1 MGNKLIRGL
10 TVEIGGDTTK
20 LGAALK
26 NVESKSKGL
35 SGELAQVNRLLK
47 LDPTNTELLGQKQ
60 KVLAG
65 LIDAT
70 SEKLGKLRSAE
81 ATATKGAKNWDAYTK
96 AVAPIEAQIDKV
108 TESLRK
114 MKIQQEE
121 AQEDFGVD
129 SDQYMAASARVEE
142 VSKQLKAL
150 REQAR
155 SVREEFDN
163 PISPEA
169 HRALQREIAA
179 TENAL
184 KGYEDAAKD
193 TDDALKNLGK
203 GAKTA
208 EQRTQELAERSGVA
222 AKDLDNLKEK
232 ASDAA
237 SKGLKVVTAAAAAAV
252 AALTAAAEATRE
264 YRTNMAKLNVAFT
277 DNGHS
282 AQEAADAYHEL
293 VGVLGESDQSVEAA
307 NHLAKLTDNAKDLAT
322 WTGDILPGVFA
333 TFGDSLPI
341 EGLTEAANETAK
353 VAKITGPLAD
363 AINWAT
369 AESGAWSDALGGNSA
384 ALAAF
389 QAAAA
394 KGESAE
400 DAFNA
405 ALEVCSDEQERQA
418 LITRA
423 LSKLYGSAATQYKKT
438 NAEVIRANKANDAW
452 TASLAKTGKTMEPI
466 VTDVKELGV
475 ELLQSAEQPV
485 QRLTKYIRSTLLP
498 TLEKVS
504 KWALKNGPQLIGVA
518 TGLTT
523 AMAAYKTGALAAKV
537 VTSDLTKVVL
547 GAEKAQK
554 LLNLAQAATPWGL
567 AVAGAT
573 AVVAGLAVYSAAMRE
588 AKEPVDHL
596 TESERELVESSM
608 DAAKALQEQADTTKD
623 CLDGISSQFDNVA
636 GLADK
641 LFELADASGHVQEA
655 DRSHAEVLLNLL
667 NDALGTEYTMV
678 NGQIQA
684 YAELQKGIDDTIS
697 AKRAEAMLSAYKSDY
712 EESLKAQAEA
722 CRAASA
728 AYKDYQAQLQEVTGL
743 EDDLAK
749 ARKAYVDSNYMMSDL
764 ELIRI
769 QTELDVARKALNEK
783 TDAWKQ
789 LSSAALTHSSNI
801 RKYQDALT
809 AAQERNSDK
818 VCSILQDEVG
828 EYSKWSSAVNSS
840 TSEALDALGQASMEA
855 ASRAQTFRSNFES
868 GVDGYTSSMVSE
880 AEKANTKLWAAF
892 AETPS
897 KALKF
902 GQDVGDG
909 MVKGMESKRKSVY
922 DTAESIANGMFRRL
936 RAVTQTHSPSRKMEG
951 VFRDIWAGAEVG
963 TEKAEKPIL
972 SQTEDLARK
981 LLDIDAA
988 AKMPAL
994 ALQRITQQ
1002 DQAAR
1007 VAAYQAATTAPG
1019 TPLGDLSAKLD
1030 LILAAIDR
1038 GQIIA
1043 LDGDQIV
1050 GGTVDRVNARLGLIS
1065 TANSRNVR

>member
-1 MGNKLIRGL
+1 MANKLIRGL

-20 LGAALK
+20 LGEALK

-35 SGELAQVNRLLK
+35 SGELAQVNKLLK

-65 LIDAT
+65 LIEAT

-81 ATATKGAKNWDAYTK
+81 AAAFKGVKNWDAYTK

-184 KGYEDAAKD
+184 KDYEDAAKD

-208 EQRTQELAERSGVA
+208 EQRTKELAERSGLA
-222 AKDLDNLKEK
+222 AKDLDKLKEK
-232 ASDAA
+232 ADDVAD
-237 SKGLKVVTAAAAAAV
+237 KGLKVVTAAAAAAV

-293 VGVLGESDQSVEAA
+293 VGVLGESDQAVEAA
-307 NHLAKLTDNAKDLAT
+307 NHLAKLTDNARDLAA

-353 VAKITGPLAD
+353 VGQVTGPLAD
-363 AINWAT
+363 ALNWAGVS
-369 AESGAWSDALGGNSA
+369 EDKFNE
-384 ALAAF
+384 ALAA
-389 QAAAA
+389 
-394 KGESAE
+394 
-400 DAFNA
+400 
-405 ALEVCSDEQERQA
+405 CSDEQERQA
-418 LITRA
+418 LITGT
-423 LSKLYGSAATQYKKT
+423 LSGLYKSAAAQYKRT

-452 TASLAKTGKTMEPI
+452 TASLAKTGRTMEPI

-504 KWALKNGPQLIGVA
+504 KWALRNGPQLIGVA

-554 LLNLAQAATPWGL
+554 LLNLTQAATPWGL
-567 AVAGAT
+567 AVAGAA
-573 AVVAGLAVYSAAMRE
+573 AVVAGLAALSDAQARAAESVSALSAEEQSLCDSAR
-588 AKEPVDHL
+588 
-596 TESERELVESSM
+596 
-608 DAAKALQEQADTTKD
+608 DAAAAFAQQQAAVQESMN
-623 CLDGISSQFDNVA
+623 GITSQFEHTEALANELLRLA
-636 GLADK
+636 G
-641 LFELADASGHVQEA
+641 ASGEVREA
-655 DRSHAEVLLNLL
+655 DRDRAAFILGEL
-667 NDALGTEYTMV
+667 NDALGTEYRMV
-678 NGQIQA
+678 GGQIQA
-684 YAELQKGIDDTIS
+684 YSDLKASVQELIAT
-697 AKRAEAMLSAYKSDY
+697 KRAEALLSVNEDAYKNALANHQAYYNALTLAEKDY
-712 EESLKAQAEA
+712 RAQMELTAEAVERNLKARESGSRQDQINAENALREAQRIEELRRQAWLQSAADFGACKAEEQKYEAAAMAAMSGNYERVEQILADTSYAYDAMADAVGESL
-722 CRAASA
+722 
-728 AYKDYQAQLQEVTGL
+728 
-743 EDDLAK
+743 
-749 ARKAYVDSNYMMSDL
+749 
-764 ELIRI
+764 
-769 QTELDVARKALNEK
+769 
-783 TDAWKQ
+783 
-789 LSSAALTHSSNI
+789 
-801 RKYQDALT
+801 
-809 AAQERNSDK
+809 
-818 VCSILQDEVG
+818 
-828 EYSKWSSAVNSS
+828 SKS
-840 TSEALDALGQASMEA
+840 TSAMARSATEADVYARYL
-855 ASRAQTFRSNFES
+855 RTNFEN
-868 GVDGYTSSMVSE
+868 GVAGFTESMVLE
-880 AEKANTKLWAAF
+880 AEQAADEMWKKLGTAPDKAVQ
-892 AETPS
+892 
-897 KALKF
+897 F
-902 GQDVGDG
+902 GKDVGDG
-909 MVKGMESKRKSVY
+909 MVKGLEAKRQALY
-922 DTAESIANGMFRRL
+922 DSAEGIANGMFRRL

-972 SQTEDLARK
+972 AQTEALAEK
-981 LLDIDAA
+981 LLNIDAA
-988 AKMPAL
+988 ARMPAL

-1007 VAAYQAATTAPG
+1007 AAAYQAAFAVPG

-1030 LILAAIDR
+1030 LILAAIER

-1065 TANSRNVR
+1065 TENSRNVR

>member
-1 MGNKLIRGL
+1 MANKLIRGL

-20 LGAALK
+20 LGEALK

-65 LIDAT
+65 LIEST
-70 SEKLGKLRSAE
+70 SEKLEKLRSAE

-96 AVAPIEAQIDKV
+96 AIAPIEDQIDKV
-108 TESLRK
+108 TESLRR
-114 MKIQQEE
+114 MKAQQEE

-142 VSKQLKAL
+142 VSRQLKAL

-155 SVREEFDN
+155 NVREEFDN

-184 KGYEDAAKD
+184 KNYEDAAKD
-193 TDDALKNLGK
+193 TDEALENLGK

-208 EQRTQELAERSGVA
+208 EQRTKELAERSGLA
-222 AKDLDNLKEK
+222 EKDLDALKDK
-232 ASDAA
+232 ANDVAD
-237 SKGLKVVTAAAAAAV
+237 KGLKVLAATSAAAV

-264 YRTNMAKLNVAFT
+264 YRTNMAKLDVAFT

-282 AQEAADAYHEL
+282 AAEAQEAYQEL
-293 VGVLGESDQSVEAA
+293 VGVLGESDQAVEAA
-307 NHLAKLTDNAKDLAT
+307 NHLAKLTDNARDLAT

-353 VAKITGPLAD
+353 VGQVTGPLAD
-363 AINWAT
+363 ALNWAGVSEDKFN
-369 AESGAWSDALGGNSA
+369 ES
-384 ALAAF
+384 LAA
-389 QAAAA
+389 
-394 KGESAE
+394 
-400 DAFNA
+400 
-405 ALEVCSDEQERQA
+405 CSDEQSRQA
-418 LITRA
+418 LITGT
-423 LSKLYGSAATQYKKT
+423 LSRLYKGATDQYKRT

-452 TASLAKTGKTMEPI
+452 TASLAKTGRTMEPI

-504 KWALKNGPQLIGVA
+504 KWALRNGPQLIGVA

-554 LLNLAQAATPWGL
+554 LLNLTQAATPWGL
-567 AVAGAT
+567 AVAGAA
-573 AVVAGLAVYSAAMRE
+573 AVVAGLAALSDAQARAAESVSALSAEEQSLCDSAR
-588 AKEPVDHL
+588 
-596 TESERELVESSM
+596 
-608 DAAKALQEQADTTKD
+608 DAAAAFAQQQAAVQESMN
-623 CLDGISSQFDNVA
+623 GITSQFEHTEALANELLRLA
-636 GLADK
+636 G
-641 LFELADASGHVQEA
+641 ASGEVREA
-655 DRSHAEVLLNLL
+655 DRDRAAFILGEL
-667 NDALGTEYTMV
+667 NDALGTEYRMV
-678 NGQIQA
+678 GGQIQA
-684 YAELQKGIDDTIS
+684 YSDLKASVQELIAT
-697 AKRAEAMLSAYKSDY
+697 KRAEALLSVNEDAYKNALANHQAYYNALTLAEKDY
-712 EESLKAQAEA
+712 RAQMELTAEAVERNLKARESGSRQDQINAENALREAQRIEELKRQAWLQSAADFGACKAEEQKYEAAAMAAMSGNYERVEQILADTSYAYDAMADAVGESL
-722 CRAASA
+722 
-728 AYKDYQAQLQEVTGL
+728 
-743 EDDLAK
+743 
-749 ARKAYVDSNYMMSDL
+749 
-764 ELIRI
+764 
-769 QTELDVARKALNEK
+769 
-783 TDAWKQ
+783 
-789 LSSAALTHSSNI
+789 
-801 RKYQDALT
+801 
-809 AAQERNSDK
+809 
-818 VCSILQDEVG
+818 
-828 EYSKWSSAVNSS
+828 SKS
-840 TSEALDALGQASMEA
+840 TSAMARSATEADVYARYL
-855 ASRAQTFRSNFES
+855 RTNFEN
-868 GVDGYTSSMVSE
+868 GVAGFTESMVLE
-880 AEKANTKLWAAF
+880 AEQAADEMWKKLGTAPDKAVQ
-892 AETPS
+892 
-897 KALKF
+897 F
-902 GQDVGDG
+902 GKDVGDG
-909 MVKGMESKRKSVY
+909 MVKGLEAKRQALY
-922 DTAESIANGMFRRL
+922 DSAEGIANGMFRRL

-972 SQTEDLARK
+972 AQTEALAEK
-981 LLDIDAA
+981 LLNIDAA
-988 AKMPAL
+988 ARMPAL

-1007 VAAYQAATTAPG
+1007 AAAYQAAFAVPG

-1065 TANSRNVR
+1065 TENSRNVR

>member
-1 MGNKLIRGL
+1 MANKLIRGL

-20 LGAALK
+20 LGEALK

-35 SGELAQVNRLLK
+35 SGELAQVKKLLK

-65 LIDAT
+65 LIEAT

-81 ATATKGAKNWDAYTK
+81 AAAFKGAKNWDAYTK

-179 TENAL
+179 TEAKLKEYEDSAKETDEAL
-184 KGYEDAAKD
+184 KTLAKG
-193 TDDALKNLGK
+193 T
-203 GAKTA
+203 KTA
-208 EQRTQELAERSGVA
+208 EQRTRELSKRSGVA

-264 YRTNMAKLNVAFT
+264 YRTNMAKLNVAFS

-353 VAKITGPLAD
+353 VGKVTGPLAD
-363 AINWAT
+363 ALNWA
-369 AESGAWSDALGGNSA
+369 AVS
-384 ALAAF
+384 
-389 QAAAA
+389 
-394 KGESAE
+394 E
-400 DAFNA
+400 DDFNK
-405 ALEVCSDEQERQA
+405 ALEACSDEQSRQA
-418 LITRA
+418 LITGT
-423 LSKLYGSAATQYKKT
+423 LSRLYKGAADQYKKT

-485 QRLTKYIRSTLLP
+485 QRLTKYIRSILLP
-498 TLEKVS
+498 TLEKAS

-567 AVAGAT
+567 AVAGAA
-573 AVVAGLAVYSAAMRE
+573 AVVAGLAALSAAQMRANESTSALTAEEQSLCDSARE
-588 AKEPVDHL
+588 AASAFEAQRAAVQ
-596 TESERELVESSM
+596 ESMS
-608 DAAKALQEQADTTKD
+608 
-623 CLDGISSQFDNVA
+623 GIESQFDHTEALVSELLRLA
-636 GLADK
+636 G
-641 LFELADASGHVQEA
+641 ASGQV
-655 DRSHAEVLLNLL
+655 AESDQARAAVILGEL
-667 NDALGTEYTMV
+667 NDALGTEYKMI

-684 YAELQKGIDDTIS
+684 YSDLRDSVEDLIA
-697 AKRAEAMLSAYKSDY
+697 AKRAEAMLSVNEDAYKTALANHKALY
-712 EESLKAQAEA
+712 EVMTLAE
-722 CRAASA
+722 
-728 AYKDYQAQLQEVTGL
+728 KDYQAQMQETEAARERNLDAMANGDRQQQINAAATLREMQRIEEQKRQAWLQSVADFGACKAEESKYQAASAAAYRRDYERVEQIL
-743 EDDLAK
+743 DDAGYAHEELADIIK
-749 ARKAYVDSNYMMSDL
+749 DSLDKSSSKLANSAVEAAVYAKYLRTNFENGVAGFTEPMVQEAEEAAA
-764 ELIRI
+764 EL
-769 QTELDVARKALNEK
+769 
-783 TDAWKQ
+783 WKQ
-789 LSSAALTHSSNI
+789 LS
-801 RKYQDALT
+801 K
-809 AAQERNSDK
+809 
-818 VCSILQDEVG
+818 
-828 EYSKWSSAVNSS
+828 
-840 TSEALDALGQASMEA
+840 
-855 ASRAQTFRSNFES
+855 
-868 GVDGYTSSMVSE
+868 
-880 AEKANTKLWAAF
+880 
-892 AETPS
+892 TPD

-936 RAVTQTHSPSRKMEG
+936 RAVTQTHSPSRRMEG

-963 TEKAEKPIL
+963 TEKSEKPIL
-972 SQTEDLARK
+972 AHTQDLAEK
-981 LLDIDAA
+981 LLNIDAA
-988 AKMPAL
+988 ARMPAL

-1007 VAAYQAATTAPG
+1007 AAAYQAAFAVPG

-1043 LDGDQIV
+1043 LDGDKIV
-1050 GGTVDRVNARLGLIS
+1050 GGTAERMNAELGLIS
-1065 TANSRNVR
+1065 AGNTRNVR

>member
-1 MGNKLIRGL
+1 MANKLIRGL

-26 NVESKSKGL
+26 NVESKSKSL
-35 SGELAQVNRLLK
+35 SGELNAINRLLK
-47 LDPTNTELLGQKQ
+47 LDPTNTELLAQKQ
-60 KVLAG
+60 QVLSEA
-65 LIDAT
+65 ISAT
-70 SEKLGKLRSAE
+70 REKLAALKEAE
-81 ATATKGAKNWDAYTK
+81 KQ
-96 AVAPIEAQIDKV
+96 V
-108 TESLRK
+108 
-114 MKIQQEE
+114 QEQFARGE
-121 AQEDFGVD
+121 ISG
-129 SDQYMAASARVEE
+129 DQYR
-142 VSKQLKAL
+142 K
-150 REQAR
+150 
-155 SVREEFDN
+155 F
-163 PISPEA
+163 
-169 HRALQREIAA
+169 QREIAA
-179 TENAL
+179 TEAKL
-184 KGYEDAAKD
+184 KEYEDSAKE
-193 TDDALKNLGK
+193 TDEALKNLAK
-203 GAKTA
+203 GTKTA
-208 EQRTQELAERSGVA
+208 EQRTRELSERSGVA

-353 VAKITGPLAD
+353 VGKVTGPLAD
-363 AINWAT
+363 ALNWA
-369 AESGAWSDALGGNSA
+369 AVS
-384 ALAAF
+384 
-389 QAAAA
+389 
-394 KGESAE
+394 E
-400 DAFNA
+400 DDFNK
-405 ALEVCSDEQERQA
+405 ALEACSDEQSRQA
-418 LITRA
+418 LITGT
-423 LSKLYGSAATQYKKT
+423 LSRLYKGAADQYKKT

-475 ELLQSAEQPV
+475 ELLQSAEQPIRRV
-485 QRLTKYIRSTLLP
+485 SKYIRSTLLP

-504 KWALKNGPQLIGVA
+504 KWALKNGPQIIGVA
-518 TGLTT
+518 TGLAT
-523 AMAAYKTGALAAKV
+523 AMGTYKVGAAAAKIA
-537 VTSDLTKVVL
+537 TSDLTKVIL

-554 LLNLAQAATPWGL
+554 LLNLTTAATPWAL
-567 AVAGAT
+567 AIAGAA
-573 AVVAGLAVYSAAMRE
+573 AVVAGLAALSDAQARAAESVSALSAEEQSLCDSAR
-588 AKEPVDHL
+588 
-596 TESERELVESSM
+596 
-608 DAAKALQEQADTTKD
+608 DAADAFAEQQAAVKESMN
-623 CLDGISSQFDNVA
+623 GITSQFDHTEALASELMRLA
-636 GLADK
+636 G
-641 LFELADASGHVQEA
+641 ASGEVREA
-655 DRSHAEVLLNLL
+655 DRARAAFILGELN
-667 NDALGTEYTMV
+667 NALGTEYKMV
-678 NGQIQA
+678 GGQIQA
-684 YAELQKGIDDTIS
+684 YSDLKASVQELIAT
-697 AKRAEAMLSAYKSDY
+697 KRAEALLSVNED
-712 EESLKAQAEA
+712 
-722 CRAASA
+722 
-728 AYKDYQAQLQEVTGL
+728 AYKDALANHQAYYNALTLAEKDYRAQMELTAEAVERNLKARESGSLQEQINAENAL
-743 EDDLAK
+743 REAQ
-749 ARKAYVDSNYMMSDL
+749 RIE
-764 ELIRI
+764 ELKR
-769 QTELDVARKALNEK
+769 Q
-783 TDAWKQ
+783 AWLQ
-789 LSSAALTHSSNI
+789 SAADFGACKAEEQ
-801 RKYQDALT
+801 KYEAAAVAAMSGNYERVEQILADTSYAYDAMADAVGTSLDKSTSALARSAT
-809 AAQERNSDK
+809 AADVYARY
-818 VCSILQDEVG
+818 LR
-828 EYSKWSSAVNSS
+828 
-840 TSEALDALGQASMEA
+840 T
-855 ASRAQTFRSNFES
+855 NFEN
-868 GVDGYTSSMVSE
+868 GVAGFTEPMVLE
-880 AEKANTKLWAAF
+880 AEQAADELWKKLGTA
-892 AETPS
+892 PS

-988 AKMPAL
+988 ANMPAL

-1065 TANSRNVR
+1065 AENSRNVR

>member
-1 MGNKLIRGL
+1 MANKLIRGL

-20 LGAALK
+20 LGEALK

-35 SGELAQVNRLLK
+35 SGELAQVNKLLK

-81 ATATKGAKNWDAYTK
+81 AAAFKGVKNWDAYTK

-184 KGYEDAAKD
+184 KDYEDAAKD

-222 AKDLDNLKEK
+222 AKDLDKLKEK
-232 ASDAA
+232 ADDVAD
-237 SKGLKVVTAAAAAAV
+237 KGLKVLAAAATAAV
-252 AALTAAAEATRE
+252 AALTAASEATRE

-282 AQEAADAYHEL
+282 AAEAQEAYQEL
-293 VGVLGESDQSVEAA
+293 VGVLGESDQAVEAA
-307 NHLAKLTDNAKDLAT
+307 NHLAKLTDNARDLAT

-353 VAKITGPLAD
+353 VGQVLGPLAD
-363 AINWAT
+363 ALNWAGVSEDKFN
-369 AESGAWSDALGGNSA
+369 ES
-384 ALAAF
+384 LAA
-389 QAAAA
+389 
-394 KGESAE
+394 
-400 DAFNA
+400 
-405 ALEVCSDEQERQA
+405 CSDEQARQA
-418 LITRA
+418 LITGT
-423 LSKLYGSAATQYKKT
+423 LSGLYKSAAAQYKRT

-452 TASLAKTGKTMEPI
+452 TASLAKTGRTMEPI

-504 KWALKNGPQLIGVA
+504 KWALRNGPQLIGVA

-567 AVAGAT
+567 AVAGAA
-573 AVVAGLAVYSAAMRE
+573 AVVAGLAALSAAQMRANESTSALTAEEQSLCDSARE
-588 AKEPVDHL
+588 AASAFETQRAAVQ
-596 TESERELVESSM
+596 ESMS
-608 DAAKALQEQADTTKD
+608 
-623 CLDGISSQFDNVA
+623 GIESQFDRTE
-636 GLADK
+636 
-641 LFELADASGHVQEA
+641 ELASELLRLAGASGQV
-655 DRSHAEVLLNLL
+655 AESDQARAAVILGEL
-667 NDALGTEYTMV
+667 NDALGTEYKMI

-684 YAELQKGIDDTIS
+684 YSDLRDSVEDLIA
-697 AKRAEAMLSAYKSDY
+697 AKRAEAMLSVNEDAYKTALANHKALY
-712 EESLKAQAEA
+712 EAMTLAE
-722 CRAASA
+722 
-728 AYKDYQAQLQEVTGL
+728 KDYQAQMQETEAARERNLDAMANGDLQQQINAAATLREMQRIEEQKRQAWLQSVADFGACKAEESKYQAASAAAYRRDYERVEQIL
-743 EDDLAK
+743 DDAGYAHEELADIIK
-749 ARKAYVDSNYMMSDL
+749 DSLDKSSSKLANSAVEAAVYAKYLRTNFENGVAGFTEPMVQEAEETAA
-764 ELIRI
+764 EL
-769 QTELDVARKALNEK
+769 
-783 TDAWKQ
+783 WKQ
-789 LSSAALTHSSNI
+789 LS
-801 RKYQDALT
+801 
-809 AAQERNSDK
+809 
-818 VCSILQDEVG
+818 
-828 EYSKWSSAVNSS
+828 
-840 TSEALDALGQASMEA
+840 
-855 ASRAQTFRSNFES
+855 
-868 GVDGYTSSMVSE
+868 
-880 AEKANTKLWAAF
+880 NT
-892 AETPS
+892 PD

-936 RAVTQTHSPSRKMEG
+936 RAVTQTHSPSRRMES

-963 TEKAEKPIL
+963 TEKSEKPIL
-972 SQTEDLARK
+972 AHTQDLAEK
-981 LLDIDAA
+981 LLNIDAA
-988 AKMPAL
+988 ARMPAL

-1007 VAAYQAATTAPG
+1007 AAAYQAAFAVPG

-1065 TANSRNVR
+1065 TENSRNVR

>member
-1 MGNKLIRGL
+1 MANKLIRGL

-20 LGAALK
+20 LGEDLK

-35 SGELAQVNRLLK
+35 SGELAQVNKLLK

-65 LIDAT
+65 LIEAT

-81 ATATKGAKNWDAYTK
+81 AATFKGVKNWDAYTK

-184 KGYEDAAKD
+184 KDYEDAAKD

-208 EQRTQELAERSGVA
+208 EQRTKELAERSGLA
-222 AKDLDNLKEK
+222 EKDLDALKDK
-232 ASDAA
+232 ANDVAD
-237 SKGLKVVTAAAAAAV
+237 KGLKVLAAAATATV
-252 AALTAAAEATRE
+252 AALTAASEATRE
-264 YRTNMAKLNVAFT
+264 YRTNMAKLDVAFT

-293 VGVLGESDQSVEAA
+293 VGVLGESDQAVEAA
-307 NHLAKLTDNAKDLAT
+307 NHLAKLTDNARDLAT

-353 VAKITGPLAD
+353 VGQVTGPLAD
-363 AINWAT
+363 ALNWAGVSEDKFN
-369 AESGAWSDALGGNSA
+369 ES
-384 ALAAF
+384 LAA
-389 QAAAA
+389 
-394 KGESAE
+394 
-400 DAFNA
+400 
-405 ALEVCSDEQERQA
+405 CSDEQERQA
-418 LITRA
+418 LITGT
-423 LSKLYGSAATQYKKT
+423 LSGLYKSAAAQYKRT

-452 TASLAKTGKTMEPI
+452 TASLAKTGRTMEPI

-504 KWALKNGPQLIGVA
+504 KWALKNGPQLIGVV

-554 LLNLAQAATPWGL
+554 LLNLTQAATPWGL
-567 AVAGAT
+567 AVAGAA

-623 CLDGISSQFDNVA
+623 RLDGISSQFDKVA

-684 YAELQKGIDDTIS
+684 YAELRKGIDDTIS

-743 EDDLAK
+743 ENDLAK

-769 QTELDVARKALNEK
+769 QTELDAARKALNEK

-818 VCSILQDEVG
+818 VCSILQDEAG

-892 AETPS
+892 AETPD

-936 RAVTQTHSPSRKMEG
+936 RAVTQTHSPSRRMEG

-963 TEKAEKPIL
+963 TEKSEKPIL
-972 SQTEDLARK
+972 AHTQDLAEK
-981 LLDIDAA
+981 LLNIDAA
-988 AKMPAL
+988 ARMPAL

-1007 VAAYQAATTAPG
+1007 AAAYQAAFAVPG

-1043 LDGDQIV
+1043 LDGDKIV
-1050 GGTVDRVNARLGLIS
+1050 GGTAERMNAELGLIS
-1065 TANSRNVR
+1065 AGNTRNVR

>member
-1 MGNKLIRGL
+1 MANKLIRGL

-20 LGAALK
+20 LGEALK

-35 SGELAQVNRLLK
+35 SGELAQVNKLLK

-65 LIDAT
+65 LIEAT

-81 ATATKGAKNWDAYTK
+81 AAAFKGVKNWDAYTK

-184 KGYEDAAKD
+184 KDYEDAAKD

-222 AKDLDNLKEK
+222 AKDLDKLKEK
-232 ASDAA
+232 ADDVAD
-237 SKGLKVVTAAAAAAV
+237 KGLKVLAAAATATV
-252 AALTAAAEATRE
+252 AALTAASEATRE
-264 YRTNMAKLNVAFT
+264 YRTNMAKLDVAFT

-282 AQEAADAYHEL
+282 AAEAQEAYQEL
-293 VGVLGESDQSVEAA
+293 VGVLGESDQAVETA
-307 NHLAKLTDNAKDLAT
+307 NHLAKLTDNARDLAT

-353 VAKITGPLAD
+353 VGQVTGPLAD
-363 AINWAT
+363 ALNWAGVSEDKFN
-369 AESGAWSDALGGNSA
+369 ES
-384 ALAAF
+384 LAA
-389 QAAAA
+389 
-394 KGESAE
+394 
-400 DAFNA
+400 
-405 ALEVCSDEQERQA
+405 CSDEQARQA
-418 LITRA
+418 LITGT
-423 LSKLYGSAATQYKKT
+423 LSGLYKSAAAQYKRT

-452 TASLAKTGKTMEPI
+452 TASLAKSGKVMEPI

-504 KWALKNGPQLIGVA
+504 KWALRNGPQIIGVT
-518 TGLTT
+518 TGLAT
-523 AMAAYKTGALAAKV
+523 AMGSYKVGAAAAKIA
-537 VTSDLTKVVL
+537 TSDLTKVIL

-554 LLNLAQAATPWGL
+554 LLNLTTAATPWGL
-567 AVAGAT
+567 AIAGAA
-573 AVVAGLAVYSAAMRE
+573 AVVAGLAALSDAQARAAESVSALSAEEQSLCDSAR
-588 AKEPVDHL
+588 
-596 TESERELVESSM
+596 
-608 DAAKALQEQADTTKD
+608 DAAAAFAEQQAAVQESMN
-623 CLDGISSQFDNVA
+623 GITSQFDHTEALASELMRLA
-636 GLADK
+636 G
-641 LFELADASGHVQEA
+641 ASGEVREA
-655 DRSHAEVLLNLL
+655 DRARAAFILGEL
-667 NDALGTEYTMV
+667 NDALGTEYRMV
-678 NGQIQA
+678 GGQIQA
-684 YAELQKGIDDTIS
+684 YSDLKASVQELIAT
-697 AKRAEAMLSAYKSDY
+697 KRAEALLSVNEDAYKNALANHQAYYNALTLAEKDY
-712 EESLKAQAEA
+712 RAQMELTVEAVERNLNARESGSRQDQINAENALREAQRIEELRRQAWLQSAADFGACKAEEQKYEAAAMAAMSGNYERVEQILADTSYAYDAMADAVGESL
-722 CRAASA
+722 
-728 AYKDYQAQLQEVTGL
+728 
-743 EDDLAK
+743 
-749 ARKAYVDSNYMMSDL
+749 
-764 ELIRI
+764 
-769 QTELDVARKALNEK
+769 
-783 TDAWKQ
+783 
-789 LSSAALTHSSNI
+789 
-801 RKYQDALT
+801 
-809 AAQERNSDK
+809 
-818 VCSILQDEVG
+818 
-828 EYSKWSSAVNSS
+828 SKS
-840 TSEALDALGQASMEA
+840 TSAMARSATEADVYARYL
-855 ASRAQTFRSNFES
+855 RTNFEN
-868 GVDGYTSSMVSE
+868 GVAGFTESMVLE
-880 AEKANTKLWAAF
+880 AEQAADELWKKLGTAPDKAVQ
-892 AETPS
+892 
-897 KALKF
+897 F
-902 GQDVGDG
+902 GKDVGDG
-909 MVKGMESKRKSVY
+909 MVKGLEAKRQALY
-922 DTAESIANGMFRRL
+922 DSAEGIANGMFRRL
-936 RAVTQTHSPSRKMEG
+936 RAVTQTHSPSRRMEG

-963 TEKAEKPIL
+963 TEKSEKPIL
-972 SQTEDLARK
+972 AHTQDLAEK
-981 LLDIDAA
+981 LLNIDAA
-988 AKMPAL
+988 ARMPAL

-1007 VAAYQAATTAPG
+1007 AAAYQAAFAVPG

-1030 LILAAIDR
+1030 LILAAIER
-1038 GQIIA
+1038 GQIIT

-1065 TANSRNVR
+1065 TENSRNVR

>member
-1 MGNKLIRGL
+1 MANKLIRGL

-20 LGAALK
+20 LGEALK

-35 SGELAQVNRLLK
+35 SGELAQVNKLLK

-65 LIDAT
+65 LIEAT

-81 ATATKGAKNWDAYTK
+81 AAAFKGVKNWDAYTK

-184 KGYEDAAKD
+184 KDYEDAAKD

-222 AKDLDNLKEK
+222 AKDLDKLKEK
-232 ASDAA
+232 ADDVAD
-237 SKGLKVVTAAAAAAV
+237 KGLKVLAAAATATV
-252 AALTAAAEATRE
+252 AALTAASEATRE

-282 AQEAADAYHEL
+282 AAEAQEAYQEL
-293 VGVLGESDQSVEAA
+293 VGVLGESDQAVEAA
-307 NHLAKLTDNAKDLAT
+307 NHLAKLTDNARDLAT

-353 VAKITGPLAD
+353 VGQVTGPLAD
-363 AINWAT
+363 ALNWAGVSEDKFN
-369 AESGAWSDALGGNSA
+369 ES
-384 ALAAF
+384 LAA
-389 QAAAA
+389 
-394 KGESAE
+394 
-400 DAFNA
+400 
-405 ALEVCSDEQERQA
+405 CSDEQSRQA
-418 LITRA
+418 LITGT
-423 LSKLYGSAATQYKKT
+423 LSRLYKGATDQYKRT

-452 TASLAKTGKTMEPI
+452 TASLAKTGRTMEPI

-504 KWALKNGPQLIGVA
+504 KWALRNGPQLIGVA

-554 LLNLAQAATPWGL
+554 LLNLTQAATPWGL
-567 AVAGAT
+567 AVAGAA
-573 AVVAGLAVYSAAMRE
+573 AVVAGLAALSDAQARAAESVSALSAEEQSLCDSAR
-588 AKEPVDHL
+588 
-596 TESERELVESSM
+596 
-608 DAAKALQEQADTTKD
+608 DAAAAFAQQQAAVQESMN
-623 CLDGISSQFDNVA
+623 GITSQFEHTEALANELLRLA
-636 GLADK
+636 G
-641 LFELADASGHVQEA
+641 ASGEVREA
-655 DRSHAEVLLNLL
+655 DRDRAAFILGEL
-667 NDALGTEYTMV
+667 NDALGTEYRMV
-678 NGQIQA
+678 GGQIQA
-684 YAELQKGIDDTIS
+684 YSDLKASVQELIAT
-697 AKRAEAMLSAYKSDY
+697 KRAEALLSVNEDAYKNALANHQAYYNALTLAEKDY
-712 EESLKAQAEA
+712 RAQMELTAEAVERNLKARESGSRQDQINAENALREAQRIEELRRQAWLQSAADFGACKAEEQKYEAAAMAAMSGNYERVEQILADTSYAYDAMADAVGESL
-722 CRAASA
+722 
-728 AYKDYQAQLQEVTGL
+728 
-743 EDDLAK
+743 
-749 ARKAYVDSNYMMSDL
+749 
-764 ELIRI
+764 
-769 QTELDVARKALNEK
+769 
-783 TDAWKQ
+783 
-789 LSSAALTHSSNI
+789 
-801 RKYQDALT
+801 
-809 AAQERNSDK
+809 
-818 VCSILQDEVG
+818 
-828 EYSKWSSAVNSS
+828 SKS
-840 TSEALDALGQASMEA
+840 TSAMARSATEADVYARYL
-855 ASRAQTFRSNFES
+855 RTNFEN
-868 GVDGYTSSMVSE
+868 GVAGFTESMVLE
-880 AEKANTKLWAAF
+880 AEQAADEMWKKLGTAPDKAVQ
-892 AETPS
+892 
-897 KALKF
+897 F
-902 GQDVGDG
+902 GKDVGDG
-909 MVKGMESKRKSVY
+909 MVKGLEAKRQALY
-922 DTAESIANGMFRRL
+922 DSAEGIANGMFRRL

-972 SQTEDLARK
+972 AQTEALAEK
-981 LLDIDAA
+981 LLNIDAA
-988 AKMPAL
+988 ARMPAL

-1007 VAAYQAATTAPG
+1007 AAAYQAAFAVPG
-1019 TPLGDLSAKLD
+1019 TPLGDLSPKLD

-1065 TANSRNVR
+1065 TENSRNVR

>member
-1 MGNKLIRGL
+1 MANKLIRGL
-10 TVEIGGDTTK
+10 TVEIGGDTTN
-20 LGAALK
+20 LGEALK
-26 NVESKSKGL
+26 NVESKSKRL
-35 SGELAQVNRLLK
+35 SGELNAINRLLK
-47 LDPTNTELLGQKQ
+47 LDPTNTELLAQKQ
-60 KVLAG
+60 QVLSEA
-65 LIDAT
+65 ISAT
-70 SEKLGKLRSAE
+70 REKLTALKEAE
-81 ATATKGAKNWDAYTK
+81 KQ
-96 AVAPIEAQIDKV
+96 V
-108 TESLRK
+108 
-114 MKIQQEE
+114 QEQFARGE
-121 AQEDFGVD
+121 ISG
-129 SDQYMAASARVEE
+129 DQYR
-142 VSKQLKAL
+142 K
-150 REQAR
+150 
-155 SVREEFDN
+155 F
-163 PISPEA
+163 
-169 HRALQREIAA
+169 QREIAA
-179 TENAL
+179 TEAKLKEYEDSAKETDEAL
-184 KGYEDAAKD
+184 KTLAKG
-193 TDDALKNLGK
+193 T
-203 GAKTA
+203 KTA
-208 EQRTQELAERSGVA
+208 EQRTRELSKRSGVA

-264 YRTNMAKLNVAFT
+264 YRTNMAKLNVAFSE
-277 DNGHS
+277 NGHS

-353 VAKITGPLAD
+353 VGKVTGPLAD
-363 AINWAT
+363 ALNWA
-369 AESGAWSDALGGNSA
+369 AVS
-384 ALAAF
+384 
-389 QAAAA
+389 
-394 KGESAE
+394 E
-400 DAFNA
+400 DDFNK
-405 ALEVCSDEQERQA
+405 ALEACSDEQSRQA
-418 LITRA
+418 LITGT
-423 LSKLYGSAATQYKKT
+423 LSRLYKGAADQYKKT

-498 TLEKVS
+498 TLEKAS

-567 AVAGAT
+567 AVAGAA
-573 AVVAGLAVYSAAMRE
+573 AVVAGLAALSAAQMRANESTSALTAEEQSLCDSARE
-588 AKEPVDHL
+588 AASAFEAQRAAVQ
-596 TESERELVESSM
+596 ESMS
-608 DAAKALQEQADTTKD
+608 
-623 CLDGISSQFDNVA
+623 GIESQFDHTEALVSELLRLA
-636 GLADK
+636 G
-641 LFELADASGHVQEA
+641 ASGQV
-655 DRSHAEVLLNLL
+655 AESDQARAAVILGEL
-667 NDALGTEYTMV
+667 NDALGTEYKMI

-684 YAELQKGIDDTIS
+684 YSDLRDSVEDLIA
-697 AKRAEAMLSAYKSDY
+697 AKRAEAMLSVNEDAYKTALANHKALY
-712 EESLKAQAEA
+712 EAMTLAE
-722 CRAASA
+722 
-728 AYKDYQAQLQEVTGL
+728 KDYQAQMQETEAARERNLDAMANGDRQQQINAAATLREMQRIEEQKRQAWLQSVADFGACKAEESKYQAASAAAYRRDYERVEQIL
-743 EDDLAK
+743 DDAGYAHEELADIIK
-749 ARKAYVDSNYMMSDL
+749 DSLDKSSSKLANSAVEAAVYAKYLRTNFENGVAGFTEPMVQEAEEAAA
-764 ELIRI
+764 EL
-769 QTELDVARKALNEK
+769 
-783 TDAWKQ
+783 WKQ
-789 LSSAALTHSSNI
+789 LS
-801 RKYQDALT
+801 K
-809 AAQERNSDK
+809 
-818 VCSILQDEVG
+818 
-828 EYSKWSSAVNSS
+828 
-840 TSEALDALGQASMEA
+840 
-855 ASRAQTFRSNFES
+855 
-868 GVDGYTSSMVSE
+868 
-880 AEKANTKLWAAF
+880 
-892 AETPS
+892 TPD

-988 AKMPAL
+988 ANMPAL

-1065 TANSRNVR
+1065 AENSRNVR

>member
-1 MGNKLIRGL
+1 MANKLIRGL

-20 LGAALK
+20 LGEALK
-26 NVESKSKGL
+26 NVESKSKSL
-35 SGELAQVNRLLK
+35 SGELNAINRLLK
-47 LDPTNTELLGQKQ
+47 LDPTNTELLAQKQ
-60 KVLAG
+60 QVLSET
-65 LIDAT
+65 ISAT
-70 SEKLGKLRSAE
+70 REKLAALKEAE
-81 ATATKGAKNWDAYTK
+81 KQVQEQFARGEISGDHY
-96 AVAPIEAQIDKV
+96 
-108 TESLRK
+108 RK
-114 MKIQQEE
+114 
-121 AQEDFGVD
+121 F
-129 SDQYMAASARVEE
+129 
-142 VSKQLKAL
+142 
-150 REQAR
+150 
-155 SVREEFDN
+155 
-163 PISPEA
+163 
-169 HRALQREIAA
+169 QREIAA
-179 TENAL
+179 TEAKL
-184 KGYEDAAKD
+184 KEYEDSAKE
-193 TDDALKNLGK
+193 TDEALKNLAK
-203 GAKTA
+203 GTKTA
-208 EQRTQELAERSGVA
+208 EQRTRELSERSGVA

-237 SKGLKVVTAAAAAAV
+237 SKGLKVVTASAAAAV

-282 AQEAADAYHEL
+282 TQEAADAYHEL

-353 VAKITGPLAD
+353 VGKVTGPLAD
-363 AINWAT
+363 ALNWA
-369 AESGAWSDALGGNSA
+369 AVS
-384 ALAAF
+384 
-389 QAAAA
+389 
-394 KGESAE
+394 E
-400 DAFNA
+400 DDFNK
-405 ALEVCSDEQERQA
+405 ALEACSDEQSRQA
-418 LITRA
+418 LITGT
-423 LSKLYGSAATQYKKT
+423 LSRLYKGAAEQYKKT
-438 NAEVIRANKANDAW
+438 NSEVIRANKANDAW

-498 TLEKVS
+498 TLEKAS

-567 AVAGAT
+567 AVAGAA
-573 AVVAGLAVYSAAMRE
+573 AVVAGLAALSAAQMRANESTSALTAEEQSLCDSARE
-588 AKEPVDHL
+588 AASAFEAQRVAVQ
-596 TESERELVESSM
+596 ESMS
-608 DAAKALQEQADTTKD
+608 
-623 CLDGISSQFDNVA
+623 GIESQFDRTE
-636 GLADK
+636 
-641 LFELADASGHVQEA
+641 ELATELLHLAGASGQVAES
-655 DRSHAEVLLNLL
+655 DRARAAFILGEL
-667 NDALGTEYTMV
+667 NDALGTEYKMI

-684 YAELQKGIDDTIS
+684 YSDLRDSVEDLIA
-697 AKRAEAMLSAYKSDY
+697 AKRAESMLSVNEDAYKTA
-712 EESLKAQAEA
+712 LANHKALYDAMTLAE
-722 CRAASA
+722 
-728 AYKDYQAQLQEVTGL
+728 KDYQAQMQE
-743 EDDLAK
+743 
-749 ARKAYVDSNYMMSDL
+749 
-764 ELIRI
+764 
-769 QTELDVARKALNEK
+769 
-783 TDAWKQ
+783 TDAARQRNLAAMANGDRQQQLNAAATLREMQRIEEQKRQAWLQSVADFGACKAEESKYEAASVAAMSRDYERVEQILDDAGYAHEELADIIKDSLDKSSSELANSAVEAAVYAKYLRTNFENGVAGFTEPMVQEAEEAAAELWKQ
-789 LSSAALTHSSNI
+789 LS
-801 RKYQDALT
+801 K
-809 AAQERNSDK
+809 
-818 VCSILQDEVG
+818 
-828 EYSKWSSAVNSS
+828 
-840 TSEALDALGQASMEA
+840 
-855 ASRAQTFRSNFES
+855 
-868 GVDGYTSSMVSE
+868 
-880 AEKANTKLWAAF
+880 
-892 AETPS
+892 TPD

-936 RAVTQTHSPSRKMEG
+936 RAVTQTYSPSRRMEG

-963 TEKAEKPIL
+963 TEKSEKPIL
-972 SQTEDLARK
+972 AHTQDLAEK
-981 LLDIDAA
+981 LLNIDAA
-988 AKMPAL
+988 ARMPAL

-1007 VAAYQAATTAPG
+1007 AAAYQAAFAVPG

-1050 GGTVDRVNARLGLIS
+1050 GGTVDRVNSRLGLIS
-1065 TANSRNVR
+1065 TENSRNVR

>member
-1 MGNKLIRGL
+1 MANKLIRGL

-20 LGAALK
+20 LGEALK
-26 NVESKSKGL
+26 NVESKSKSL
-35 SGELAQVNRLLK
+35 SGELNAINRLLK
-47 LDPTNTELLGQKQ
+47 LDPTNTELLAQKQ
-60 KVLAG
+60 QVLSET
-65 LIDAT
+65 ISAT
-70 SEKLGKLRSAE
+70 REKLAALKEAE
-81 ATATKGAKNWDAYTK
+81 KQVQEQFARGEISGDHY
-96 AVAPIEAQIDKV
+96 
-108 TESLRK
+108 RK
-114 MKIQQEE
+114 
-121 AQEDFGVD
+121 F
-129 SDQYMAASARVEE
+129 
-142 VSKQLKAL
+142 
-150 REQAR
+150 
-155 SVREEFDN
+155 
-163 PISPEA
+163 
-169 HRALQREIAA
+169 QREIAA
-179 TENAL
+179 TEAKL
-184 KGYEDAAKD
+184 KEYEDSAKE
-193 TDDALKNLGK
+193 TDEALKNLAK
-203 GAKTA
+203 GTKTA
-208 EQRTQELAERSGVA
+208 EQRTRELSERSGVA

-237 SKGLKVVTAAAAAAV
+237 SKGLKVVTASAAAAV

-282 AQEAADAYHEL
+282 TQEAADAYHEL

-353 VAKITGPLAD
+353 VGKVTGPLAD
-363 AINWAT
+363 ALNWA
-369 AESGAWSDALGGNSA
+369 AVS
-384 ALAAF
+384 
-389 QAAAA
+389 
-394 KGESAE
+394 E
-400 DAFNA
+400 DDFNK
-405 ALEVCSDEQERQA
+405 ALEACSDEQSRQA
-418 LITRA
+418 LITGT
-423 LSKLYGSAATQYKKT
+423 LSRLYKGAAEQYKKT
-438 NAEVIRANKANDAW
+438 NSEVIRANKANDAW

-498 TLEKVS
+498 TLEKAS

-567 AVAGAT
+567 AVAGAA
-573 AVVAGLAVYSAAMRE
+573 AVVAGLAALSAAQMRANESTSALTAEEQSLCDSARE
-588 AKEPVDHL
+588 AASAFEAQRVAVQ
-596 TESERELVESSM
+596 ESMS
-608 DAAKALQEQADTTKD
+608 
-623 CLDGISSQFDNVA
+623 GIESQFDRTE
-636 GLADK
+636 
-641 LFELADASGHVQEA
+641 ELATELLHLAGASGQVAES
-655 DRSHAEVLLNLL
+655 DRARAAFILGEL
-667 NDALGTEYTMV
+667 NDALGTEYKMI

-684 YAELQKGIDDTIS
+684 YSDLRDSVEDLIA
-697 AKRAEAMLSAYKSDY
+697 AKRAESMLSVNEDAYKTA
-712 EESLKAQAEA
+712 LANHKALYDAMTLAE
-722 CRAASA
+722 
-728 AYKDYQAQLQEVTGL
+728 KDYQAQMQE
-743 EDDLAK
+743 
-749 ARKAYVDSNYMMSDL
+749 
-764 ELIRI
+764 
-769 QTELDVARKALNEK
+769 
-783 TDAWKQ
+783 TDAARQRNLAAMANGDRQQQLNAAATLREMQRIEEQKRQAWLQSVADFGACKAEESKYEAASVAAMSRDYERVEQILDDAGYAHEELADIIKDSLDKSSSELANSAVEAAVYAKYLRTNFENGVAGFTEPMVQEAEEAAAELWKQ
-789 LSSAALTHSSNI
+789 LS
-801 RKYQDALT
+801 K
-809 AAQERNSDK
+809 
-818 VCSILQDEVG
+818 
-828 EYSKWSSAVNSS
+828 
-840 TSEALDALGQASMEA
+840 
-855 ASRAQTFRSNFES
+855 
-868 GVDGYTSSMVSE
+868 
-880 AEKANTKLWAAF
+880 
-892 AETPS
+892 TPD

-936 RAVTQTHSPSRKMEG
+936 RAVTQTHSPSRRMEG

-963 TEKAEKPIL
+963 TEKSEKPIL
-972 SQTEDLARK
+972 AHTQDLAEK
-981 LLDIDAA
+981 LLNIDAA
-988 AKMPAL
+988 ARMPAL

-1007 VAAYQAATTAPG
+1007 AAAYQAAFAVPG

-1050 GGTVDRVNARLGLIS
+1050 GGTVDRVNSRLGLIS
-1065 TANSRNVR
+1065 TENSRNVR

>member
-1 MGNKLIRGL
+1 MANKLIRGL

-20 LGAALK
+20 LGEALK

-65 LIDAT
+65 LIEST
-70 SEKLGKLRSAE
+70 SEKLEKLRSAE

-96 AVAPIEAQIDKV
+96 AIAPIEAQIDKV
-108 TESLRK
+108 TESLRR
-114 MKIQQEE
+114 MKAQQEE
-121 AQEDFGVD
+121 AQENFGVD

-142 VSKQLKAL
+142 VSRQLKAL

-155 SVREEFDN
+155 NVREEFDN

-184 KGYEDAAKD
+184 KNYEDSAKE
-193 TDDALKNLGK
+193 TDEALKNLAK

-208 EQRTQELAERSGVA
+208 EQRTQELSKRSGVA
-222 AKDLDNLKEK
+222 AKDLDELKEK
-232 ASDAA
+232 ANDAA
-237 SKGLKVVTAAAAAAV
+237 SKGLKVVAAAAAAAV

-353 VAKITGPLAD
+353 VGKVTGPLAD
-363 AINWAT
+363 ALNWA
-369 AESGAWSDALGGNSA
+369 AVSEDKFNE
-384 ALAAF
+384 ALAA
-389 QAAAA
+389 
-394 KGESAE
+394 
-400 DAFNA
+400 
-405 ALEVCSDEQERQA
+405 CSDEQERQA
-418 LITRA
+418 LITGT
-423 LSKLYGSAATQYKKT
+423 LSRLYKGAADQYKRT

-452 TASLAKTGKTMEPI
+452 TASLAKTGRTMEPI

-475 ELLQSAEQPV
+475 ELLQSAEQPA

-554 LLNLAQAATPWGL
+554 LLNLTQAATPWGL
-567 AVAGAT
+567 AVAGAA
-573 AVVAGLAVYSAAMRE
+573 AVVAGLAVYSAAMWE

-623 CLDGISSQFDNVA
+623 RLDGISSQFDNVA

-684 YAELQKGIDDTIS
+684 YAELRKGIDDTIS

-769 QTELDVARKALNEK
+769 QTELDAARKALNEK

-818 VCSILQDEVG
+818 VCSILQDEAG

-855 ASRAQTFRSNFES
+855 ASRAQTFRSNFEN

-936 RAVTQTHSPSRKMEG
+936 RAVTQTHSPSRRMEG

-963 TEKAEKPIL
+963 TEKSEKPIL
-972 SQTEDLARK
+972 AHTQDLAEK
-981 LLDIDAA
+981 LLNIDAA
-988 AKMPAL
+988 ARMPAL

-1007 VAAYQAATTAPG
+1007 AAAYQAAFAVPG

-1030 LILAAIDR
+1030 LILVAIDR

-1043 LDGDQIV
+1043 LDGDKIV
-1050 GGTVDRVNARLGLIS
+1050 GGTAERMNAELGLIS
-1065 TANSRNVR
+1065 AGNTRNVR

>member
-1 MGNKLIRGL
+1 MANKLIRGL

-20 LGAALK
+20 LGEALK

-35 SGELAQVNRLLK
+35 SGELAQVNKLLK

-65 LIDAT
+65 LIEAT

-81 ATATKGAKNWDAYTK
+81 AAAFKGVKNWDAYTK

-184 KGYEDAAKD
+184 KDYEDAAKD

-222 AKDLDNLKEK
+222 AKDLDKLKEK
-232 ASDAA
+232 ADDVAD
-237 SKGLKVVTAAAAAAV
+237 KGLKVLAAAATATV
-252 AALTAAAEATRE
+252 AALTAASEATRE
-264 YRTNMAKLNVAFT
+264 YRTNMAKLDVAFT

-282 AQEAADAYHEL
+282 AAEAQEAYQEL
-293 VGVLGESDQSVEAA
+293 VGVLGESDQAVEAA
-307 NHLAKLTDNAKDLAT
+307 NHLAKLTDNARDLAT

-353 VAKITGPLAD
+353 VGQVTGPLAD
-363 AINWAT
+363 ALNWAGVSEDKFN
-369 AESGAWSDALGGNSA
+369 ES
-384 ALAAF
+384 LAA
-389 QAAAA
+389 
-394 KGESAE
+394 
-400 DAFNA
+400 
-405 ALEVCSDEQERQA
+405 CSDEQERQA
-418 LITRA
+418 LITGT
-423 LSKLYGSAATQYKKT
+423 LSGLYKSAAAQYKRT

-485 QRLTKYIRSTLLP
+485 QRISKYIRSTLLP

-504 KWALKNGPQLIGVA
+504 KWALRNGPQIIGVT
-518 TGLTT
+518 TGLAT
-523 AMAAYKTGALAAKV
+523 AMGTYKVGAVAAKIA
-537 VTSDLTKVVL
+537 TSDLTKVIL

-554 LLNLAQAATPWGL
+554 LLNLTTAATPWGL
-567 AVAGAT
+567 AIAGAA
-573 AVVAGLAVYSAAMRE
+573 AVVAGLAALSDAQARAAESVSALSAEEQSLCDSAR
-588 AKEPVDHL
+588 
-596 TESERELVESSM
+596 
-608 DAAKALQEQADTTKD
+608 DAAAAFAEQQAAVQESMN
-623 CLDGISSQFDNVA
+623 GITSQFDHTEALANELLRLA
-636 GLADK
+636 G
-641 LFELADASGHVQEA
+641 ASGEVREA
-655 DRSHAEVLLNLL
+655 DRDRAAFILGEL
-667 NDALGTEYTMV
+667 NDALGTEYRMV
-678 NGQIQA
+678 GGQIQA
-684 YAELQKGIDDTIS
+684 YSDLKASVQELIAT
-697 AKRAEAMLSAYKSDY
+697 KRAEALMSVNEDAYKNALANHQAYYNALTLAEKDY
-712 EESLKAQAEA
+712 RAQMELTAEAVERNLKARESGNRQDQINAENALREAQRIEELRRQAWLQSAADFGACKAEEQKYEAAAMAAMSGNYERVEQILADTSYAYDAMADAVGESL
-722 CRAASA
+722 
-728 AYKDYQAQLQEVTGL
+728 
-743 EDDLAK
+743 
-749 ARKAYVDSNYMMSDL
+749 
-764 ELIRI
+764 
-769 QTELDVARKALNEK
+769 
-783 TDAWKQ
+783 
-789 LSSAALTHSSNI
+789 
-801 RKYQDALT
+801 
-809 AAQERNSDK
+809 
-818 VCSILQDEVG
+818 
-828 EYSKWSSAVNSS
+828 SKS
-840 TSEALDALGQASMEA
+840 TSAMARSATEADVYARYL
-855 ASRAQTFRSNFES
+855 RTNFEN
-868 GVDGYTSSMVSE
+868 GVAGFTESMVLE
-880 AEKANTKLWAAF
+880 AEQAADEMWKKLGTAPDKAVQ
-892 AETPS
+892 
-897 KALKF
+897 F
-902 GQDVGDG
+902 GKDVGDG
-909 MVKGMESKRKSVY
+909 MVKGLEAKRQALY
-922 DTAESIANGMFRRL
+922 DSAEGIANGMFRRL

-972 SQTEDLARK
+972 AQTEALAEK
-981 LLDIDAA
+981 LLNIDAA
-988 AKMPAL
+988 ARMPAL

-1007 VAAYQAATTAPG
+1007 AAAYQAAFAVPG

-1065 TANSRNVR
+1065 TENSRNVR

>member
-1 MGNKLIRGL
+1 MANKLIRGL

-20 LGAALK
+20 LGEALK

-35 SGELAQVNRLLK
+35 SGELAQVNKLLK

-60 KVLAG
+60 QVLAG
-65 LIDAT
+65 LIEAT

-81 ATATKGAKNWDAYTK
+81 AAAFKGVKNWDAYTK

-121 AQEDFGVD
+121 AQADFGVD

-184 KGYEDAAKD
+184 KDYEDAAKD

-222 AKDLDNLKEK
+222 AKDLDKLKEK
-232 ASDAA
+232 ADDVAD
-237 SKGLKVVTAAAAAAV
+237 KGLKVLAAAATATV
-252 AALTAAAEATRE
+252 AALTAASEATRE
-264 YRTNMAKLNVAFT
+264 YRTNMAKLDVAFT

-282 AQEAADAYHEL
+282 AAEAQEAYQEL
-293 VGVLGESDQSVEAA
+293 VGVLGESDQAVEAA
-307 NHLAKLTDNAKDLAT
+307 NHLAKLTDNARDLAA

-353 VAKITGPLAD
+353 VGQVTGPLAD
-363 AINWAT
+363 ALNWAGVS
-369 AESGAWSDALGGNSA
+369 EDKFNE
-384 ALAAF
+384 ALAA
-389 QAAAA
+389 
-394 KGESAE
+394 
-400 DAFNA
+400 
-405 ALEVCSDEQERQA
+405 CSDEQERQA
-418 LITRA
+418 LITGT
-423 LSKLYGSAATQYKKT
+423 LSGLYKSAAAQYKRT

-452 TASLAKTGKTMEPI
+452 TASLAQSGKVMEPI

-475 ELLQSAEQPV
+475 ELLQSADQPI
-485 QRLTKYIRSTLLP
+485 RRISKYIRSTLLP

-504 KWALKNGPQLIGVA
+504 KWELRNGPQIIGVT
-518 TGLTT
+518 TGLAT
-523 AMAAYKTGALAAKV
+523 AMGTYKVGAVAAKIA
-537 VTSDLTKVVL
+537 TSDLTKVIL

-554 LLNLAQAATPWGL
+554 LLNLTTAATPWGL
-567 AVAGAT
+567 AIAGAA
-573 AVVAGLAVYSAAMRE
+573 AVVAGLAALSDAQARAAESVSALSAEEQSLCDSAR
-588 AKEPVDHL
+588 
-596 TESERELVESSM
+596 
-608 DAAKALQEQADTTKD
+608 DAAATFAEQQAAVQESMN
-623 CLDGISSQFDNVA
+623 GITSQFDHTEALASELMRLA
-636 GLADK
+636 G
-641 LFELADASGHVQEA
+641 ASGEVREA
-655 DRSHAEVLLNLL
+655 DRARAAFILGEL
-667 NDALGTEYTMV
+667 NDALGTEYRMV
-678 NGQIQA
+678 GGQIQA
-684 YAELQKGIDDTIS
+684 YSDLKASVQELIAT
-697 AKRAEAMLSAYKSDY
+697 KRAEALLSVNEDAYKNALANHQAYYNALTLAEKDY
-712 EESLKAQAEA
+712 RAQMELTAEAVERNLKARESGSRQDQINAENALREAQRIEELRRQAWLQSAADFGACKAEEQKYEAAAMAAMSGNYERVEQILADTSYAYDAMADAVGESL
-722 CRAASA
+722 
-728 AYKDYQAQLQEVTGL
+728 
-743 EDDLAK
+743 
-749 ARKAYVDSNYMMSDL
+749 
-764 ELIRI
+764 
-769 QTELDVARKALNEK
+769 
-783 TDAWKQ
+783 
-789 LSSAALTHSSNI
+789 
-801 RKYQDALT
+801 
-809 AAQERNSDK
+809 
-818 VCSILQDEVG
+818 
-828 EYSKWSSAVNSS
+828 SKS
-840 TSEALDALGQASMEA
+840 TSAMARSATEADVYARYL
-855 ASRAQTFRSNFES
+855 RTNFEN
-868 GVDGYTSSMVSE
+868 GVAGFTESMVLE
-880 AEKANTKLWAAF
+880 AEQAADEMWKKLGTAPDKAVQ
-892 AETPS
+892 
-897 KALKF
+897 F
-902 GQDVGDG
+902 GKDVGDG
-909 MVKGMESKRKSVY
+909 MVKGLEAKRQALY
-922 DTAESIANGMFRRL
+922 DSAEGIANGMFRRL

-963 TEKAEKPIL
+963 TKKSEKPIL
-972 SQTEDLARK
+972 AHTQDLAEK
-981 LLDIDAA
+981 ILNIDAA

-1043 LDGDQIV
+1043 LDGDKIV
-1050 GGTVDRVNARLGLIS
+1050 GGTVERMNAELGLIS
-1065 TANSRNVR
+1065 AGNTRNVR

>member
-1 MGNKLIRGL
+1 MANKLIRGL

-20 LGAALK
+20 LGEALK

-35 SGELAQVNRLLK
+35 SGELAQVNKLLK

-65 LIDAT
+65 LIEAT

-81 ATATKGAKNWDAYTK
+81 AAAFKGVKNWDAYTK

-155 SVREEFDN
+155 SVRKEFDN

-184 KGYEDAAKD
+184 KDYEDAAKD

-222 AKDLDNLKEK
+222 AKDLDKLKET
-232 ASDAA
+232 ADDVAD
-237 SKGLKVVTAAAAAAV
+237 KGLKVVTAAAAAAV

-264 YRTNMAKLNVAFT
+264 YRTNMAKLNVAFS

-353 VAKITGPLAD
+353 VGKVTGPLAD
-363 AINWAT
+363 ALNWA
-369 AESGAWSDALGGNSA
+369 AVS
-384 ALAAF
+384 
-389 QAAAA
+389 
-394 KGESAE
+394 E
-400 DAFNA
+400 DDFNK
-405 ALEVCSDEQERQA
+405 ALEACSDEQSRQA
-418 LITRA
+418 LITGT
-423 LSKLYGSAATQYKKT
+423 LSRLYKGAADQYKKT

-498 TLEKVS
+498 TLEKAS
-504 KWALKNGPQLIGVA
+504 KWALKNGPQLIGVV

-537 VTSDLTKVVL
+537 FTSDLTKVVL

-554 LLNLAQAATPWGL
+554 LLNLTQAATPWGL
-567 AVAGAT
+567 AVAGAA

-623 CLDGISSQFDNVA
+623 RLDGISSQFDNVA

-684 YAELQKGIDDTIS
+684 YAELRKGIDDTIS

-769 QTELDVARKALNEK
+769 QTELDAARKALNEK

-818 VCSILQDEVG
+818 VCSILQDEAG

-892 AETPS
+892 AETPD

-936 RAVTQTHSPSRKMEG
+936 RAVTQTHSPSRRMEG

-963 TEKAEKPIL
+963 TEKSEKPIL
-972 SQTEDLARK
+972 AHTQDLAEK
-981 LLDIDAA
+981 LLNIDAA
-988 AKMPAL
+988 ARMPAL

-1007 VAAYQAATTAPG
+1007 AAAYQAAFAVPG

-1043 LDGDQIV
+1043 LDGDKIV
-1050 GGTVDRVNARLGLIS
+1050 GGTAERMNAELGLIS
-1065 TANSRNVR
+1065 AGNTRNVR

>member
-1 MGNKLIRGL
+1 MANKLIRGL

-20 LGAALK
+20 LGEALK
-26 NVESKSKGL
+26 NVESKTKGL
-35 SGELAQVNRLLK
+35 SGELAQVNKLLR

-65 LIDAT
+65 LIEAT
-70 SEKLGKLRSAE
+70 SDKLGKLRSAE
-81 ATATKGAKNWDAYTK
+81 AAASKGAKNWDSYTK

-114 MKIQQEE
+114 MKAQQEE

-155 SVREEFDN
+155 NVREEFDN

-184 KGYEDAAKD
+184 KNYEDAAKD
-193 TDDALKNLGK
+193 TDDALRNLGK

-208 EQRTQELAERSGVA
+208 EQRAQELAERSGVA
-222 AKDLDNLKEK
+222 TKDLDKLKEK
-232 ASDAA
+232 ADDVAD
-237 SKGLKVVTAAAAAAV
+237 KGLKVLAAAAAAAV

-264 YRTNMAKLNVAFT
+264 YRTNMAKLDVAFM

-282 AQEAADAYHEL
+282 AAEAQEAYQEL
-293 VGVLGESDQSVEAA
+293 VGVLGESDQAVEAA

-353 VAKITGPLAD
+353 VGQVTGPLAD
-363 AINWAT
+363 ALNWAGVSEDKFN
-369 AESGAWSDALGGNSA
+369 ES
-384 ALAAF
+384 LAA
-389 QAAAA
+389 
-394 KGESAE
+394 
-400 DAFNA
+400 
-405 ALEVCSDEQERQA
+405 CSDEQERQA
-418 LITRA
+418 LITGT
-423 LSKLYGSAATQYKKT
+423 LSGLYKSAAAQYKRT

-452 TASLAKTGKTMEPI
+452 TASLAKSGKVMEPI

-475 ELLQSAEQPV
+475 ELLQSAEQPIRRV
-485 QRLTKYIRSTLLP
+485 SKYIRSTLLP
-498 TLEKVS
+498 TLEEVS
-504 KWALKNGPQLIGVA
+504 KWALKNGPQIIGVA
-518 TGLTT
+518 TGLAT
-523 AMAAYKTGALAAKV
+523 AMGTYKVGAAAAKIA
-537 VTSDLTKVVL
+537 TSDLTKVIL

-554 LLNLAQAATPWGL
+554 LLNLTTAATPWAL
-567 AVAGAT
+567 AIAGAA
-573 AVVAGLAVYSAAMRE
+573 AVVAGLAALSDAQARAAESVSALSAEEQSLCDSAR
-588 AKEPVDHL
+588 
-596 TESERELVESSM
+596 
-608 DAAKALQEQADTTKD
+608 DAADAFAEQQAAVKESMN
-623 CLDGISSQFDNVA
+623 GITSQFDHTEALASELMRLA
-636 GLADK
+636 G
-641 LFELADASGHVQEA
+641 ASGEVREA
-655 DRSHAEVLLNLL
+655 DRARAAFILRELN
-667 NDALGTEYTMV
+667 NALGTEYKMV
-678 NGQIQA
+678 GGQIQA
-684 YAELQKGIDDTIS
+684 YSDLKASVQELIAT
-697 AKRAEAMLSAYKSDY
+697 KRAEALLSVNED
-712 EESLKAQAEA
+712 
-722 CRAASA
+722 
-728 AYKDYQAQLQEVTGL
+728 AYKDALANHQAYYNALT
-743 EDDLAK
+743 LAEKDYRAQMELTAEAVERNLK
-749 ARKAYVDSNYMMSDL
+749 ARESGSLL
-764 ELIRI
+764 EQINAENSLREAQRI
-769 QTELDVARKALNEK
+769 EELKRQ
-783 TDAWKQ
+783 AWLQ
-789 LSSAALTHSSNI
+789 SAADFGACKAEEQ
-801 RKYQDALT
+801 KYEAAAVASMSGNYERVEQILADTSYAYDAMADVVGTSL
-809 AAQERNSDK
+809 DK
-818 VCSILQDEVG
+818 
-828 EYSKWSSAVNSS
+828 S
-840 TSEALDALGQASMEA
+840 TSAMARSATEADVYARYL
-855 ASRAQTFRSNFES
+855 RTNFEN
-868 GVDGYTSSMVSE
+868 GVAGFTEPMVLE
-880 AEKANTKLWAAF
+880 AEQAADELWKKLGTA
-892 AETPS
+892 PS
-897 KALKF
+897 KAVQF

-981 LLDIDAA
+981 LLNIDAA

>member
-1 MGNKLIRGL
+1 MANKLIRGL

-20 LGAALK
+20 LGEALK
-26 NVESKSKGL
+26 NVESKSKNL
-35 SGELAQVNRLLK
+35 SGELNAINRLLK
-47 LDPTNTELLGQKQ
+47 LDPTNTELLAQKQ
-60 KVLAG
+60 QVLSET
-65 LIDAT
+65 ISAT
-70 SEKLGKLRSAE
+70 REKLAALKEAE
-81 ATATKGAKNWDAYTK
+81 KQ
-96 AVAPIEAQIDKV
+96 V
-108 TESLRK
+108 
-114 MKIQQEE
+114 QEQFARGE
-121 AQEDFGVD
+121 ISG
-129 SDQYMAASARVEE
+129 DQYR
-142 VSKQLKAL
+142 K
-150 REQAR
+150 
-155 SVREEFDN
+155 F
-163 PISPEA
+163 
-169 HRALQREIAA
+169 QREIAA
-179 TENAL
+179 TEAKLKEYEDSAKETDEAL
-184 KGYEDAAKD
+184 KTLAKG
-193 TDDALKNLGK
+193 T
-203 GAKTA
+203 KTA
-208 EQRTQELAERSGVA
+208 EQRTRELSKRSGVA

-264 YRTNMAKLNVAFT
+264 YRTNMAKLNVAFS

-353 VAKITGPLAD
+353 VGKVTGPLAD
-363 AINWAT
+363 ALNWA
-369 AESGAWSDALGGNSA
+369 AVS
-384 ALAAF
+384 
-389 QAAAA
+389 
-394 KGESAE
+394 E
-400 DAFNA
+400 DDFNK
-405 ALEVCSDEQERQA
+405 ALEACSDEQSRQA
-418 LITRA
+418 LITGT
-423 LSKLYGSAATQYKKT
+423 LSRLYKGAADQYKKT

-498 TLEKVS
+498 TLEKAS

-554 LLNLAQAATPWGL
+554 LLNLTQAATPWGL
-567 AVAGAT
+567 AVAGAA

-623 CLDGISSQFDNVA
+623 RLDGISSQFDNVA

-684 YAELQKGIDDTIS
+684 YAELRKGIDDTIS

-769 QTELDVARKALNEK
+769 QTELDAARKALNEK

-818 VCSILQDEVG
+818 VCSILQDEAG

-840 TSEALDALGQASMEA
+840 TSEALDALGQASMEVA
-855 ASRAQTFRSNFES
+855 NRAQKFRSNFES

-892 AETPS
+892 AETPD

-936 RAVTQTHSPSRKMEG
+936 RAVTQTHSPSRRMEG

-963 TEKAEKPIL
+963 TEKSEKPIL
-972 SQTEDLARK
+972 AHTQDLAEK
-981 LLDIDAA
+981 LLNIDAA
-988 AKMPAL
+988 ARMPAL

-1007 VAAYQAATTAPG
+1007 AAAYQAAFAVPG
-1019 TPLGDLSAKLD
+1019 IPLGNLAAKLD
-1030 LILAAIDR
+1030 MILAAIER

-1043 LDGDQIV
+1043 LDGDKIV
-1050 GGTVDRVNARLGLIS
+1050 GGTAERMNAELGLIS
-1065 TANSRNVR
+1065 AGNTRNVR

>member
-1 MGNKLIRGL
+1 MANKLIRGL

-20 LGAALK
+20 LGEALK

-65 LIDAT
+65 LIEST
-70 SEKLGKLRSAE
+70 SEKLEKLRSAE

-96 AVAPIEAQIDKV
+96 AIAPIEDQIDKV
-108 TESLRK
+108 TESLRR
-114 MKIQQEE
+114 MKAQQEE

-142 VSKQLKAL
+142 VSRQLKAL

-155 SVREEFDN
+155 NVREEFDN

-184 KGYEDAAKD
+184 KNYEDAAKD
-193 TDDALKNLGK
+193 TDEALENLGK

-208 EQRTQELAERSGVA
+208 EQRTKELAERSGLA
-222 AKDLDNLKEK
+222 EKDLDALKDK
-232 ASDAA
+232 ANDVAD
-237 SKGLKVVTAAAAAAV
+237 KGLKVLAATAAAAV

-264 YRTNMAKLNVAFT
+264 YRTNMAKLDVAFT

-282 AQEAADAYHEL
+282 AAEAQEAYQEL
-293 VGVLGESDQSVEAA
+293 VGVLGESDQAVEAA
-307 NHLAKLTDNAKDLAT
+307 NHLAKLTDNARDLAT

-353 VAKITGPLAD
+353 VGQVTGPLAD
-363 AINWAT
+363 ALNWAGVSEDKFN
-369 AESGAWSDALGGNSA
+369 ES
-384 ALAAF
+384 LAA
-389 QAAAA
+389 
-394 KGESAE
+394 
-400 DAFNA
+400 
-405 ALEVCSDEQERQA
+405 CSDEQSRQA
-418 LITRA
+418 LITGT
-423 LSKLYGSAATQYKKT
+423 LSRLYKGATDQYKRT

-452 TASLAKTGKTMEPI
+452 TASLAKTGRTMEPI

-504 KWALKNGPQLIGVA
+504 KWALRNGPQLIGVA

-554 LLNLAQAATPWGL
+554 LLNLTQAATPWGL
-567 AVAGAT
+567 AVAGAA
-573 AVVAGLAVYSAAMRE
+573 AVVAGLAALSDAQARAAESVSALSAEEQSLCDSAR
-588 AKEPVDHL
+588 
-596 TESERELVESSM
+596 
-608 DAAKALQEQADTTKD
+608 DAAAAFAQQQAAVQESMN
-623 CLDGISSQFDNVA
+623 GITSQFEHTEALANELLRLA
-636 GLADK
+636 G
-641 LFELADASGHVQEA
+641 ASGEVREA
-655 DRSHAEVLLNLL
+655 DRDRAAFILGEL
-667 NDALGTEYTMV
+667 NDALGTEYRMV
-678 NGQIQA
+678 GGQIQA
-684 YAELQKGIDDTIS
+684 YSDLKASVQELIAT
-697 AKRAEAMLSAYKSDY
+697 KRAEALLSVNEDAYKNALANHQAYYNALTLAEKDY
-712 EESLKAQAEA
+712 RAQMELTAEAVERNLKARESGSRQDQINAENALREAQRIEELKRQAWLQSAADFGACKAEEQKYEAAAMAAMSGNYERVEQILADTSYAYDAMADAVGESL
-722 CRAASA
+722 
-728 AYKDYQAQLQEVTGL
+728 
-743 EDDLAK
+743 
-749 ARKAYVDSNYMMSDL
+749 
-764 ELIRI
+764 
-769 QTELDVARKALNEK
+769 
-783 TDAWKQ
+783 
-789 LSSAALTHSSNI
+789 
-801 RKYQDALT
+801 
-809 AAQERNSDK
+809 
-818 VCSILQDEVG
+818 
-828 EYSKWSSAVNSS
+828 SKS
-840 TSEALDALGQASMEA
+840 TSAMARSATEADVYARYL
-855 ASRAQTFRSNFES
+855 RTNFEN
-868 GVDGYTSSMVSE
+868 GVAGFTESMVLE
-880 AEKANTKLWAAF
+880 AEQAADEMWKKLGTAPDKAVQ
-892 AETPS
+892 
-897 KALKF
+897 F
-902 GQDVGDG
+902 GKDVGDG
-909 MVKGMESKRKSVY
+909 MVKGLEAKRQALY
-922 DTAESIANGMFRRL
+922 DSAEGIANGMFRRL

-972 SQTEDLARK
+972 AQTEALAEK
-981 LLDIDAA
+981 LLNIDAA
-988 AKMPAL
+988 ARMPAL

-1007 VAAYQAATTAPG
+1007 AAAYQAAFAVPG

-1065 TANSRNVR
+1065 TENSRNVR

>member
-1 MGNKLIRGL
+1 MANKLIRGL

-20 LGAALK
+20 LGEALK

-35 SGELAQVNRLLK
+35 SGELAQVNKLLK

-60 KVLAG
+60 QVLAG
-65 LIDAT
+65 LIEAT

-81 ATATKGAKNWDAYTK
+81 AAAFKGVKNWDAYTK

-121 AQEDFGVD
+121 AQADFGVD

-184 KGYEDAAKD
+184 KDYEDAAKD

-208 EQRTQELAERSGVA
+208 EQRTQELAKRSGVA
-222 AKDLDNLKEK
+222 AKDLDKLKEK
-232 ASDAA
+232 ADDVAD
-237 SKGLKVVTAAAAAAV
+237 KGLKVLAAAATATV
-252 AALTAAAEATRE
+252 AALTAASEATRE

-293 VGVLGESDQSVEAA
+293 VGVLGESDQAVEAA
-307 NHLAKLTDNAKDLAT
+307 NHLAKLTDNARDLAA

-353 VAKITGPLAD
+353 VGQVTGPLAD
-363 AINWAT
+363 ALNWAGVS
-369 AESGAWSDALGGNSA
+369 EDKFNE
-384 ALAAF
+384 ALAA
-389 QAAAA
+389 
-394 KGESAE
+394 
-400 DAFNA
+400 
-405 ALEVCSDEQERQA
+405 CSDEQERQA
-418 LITRA
+418 LITGT
-423 LSKLYGSAATQYKKT
+423 LSGLYKSAAAQYKRT

-452 TASLAKTGKTMEPI
+452 TASLAKTGRTMEPI

-504 KWALKNGPQLIGVA
+504 MWALKNGPQLIGVA

-554 LLNLAQAATPWGL
+554 LLNLTQAATPWGL
-567 AVAGAT
+567 AVAGAA

-623 CLDGISSQFDNVA
+623 RLDGISSQFDNVA

-684 YAELQKGIDDTIS
+684 YAELRKGIDDTIS

-769 QTELDVARKALNEK
+769 QTELDAARKALNEK

-818 VCSILQDEVG
+818 VCSILQDEAG

-840 TSEALDALGQASMEA
+840 TSEALDALGQASMEVA
-855 ASRAQTFRSNFES
+855 NRAQKFRSNFES

-892 AETPS
+892 AETPD

-936 RAVTQTHSPSRKMEG
+936 RAVTQTHSPSRRMEG

-963 TEKAEKPIL
+963 TEKSEKPIL
-972 SQTEDLARK
+972 AHTQDLAEK
-981 LLDIDAA
+981 LLNIDAA
-988 AKMPAL
+988 ARMPAL

-1007 VAAYQAATTAPG
+1007 AAAYQAAFAVPG

-1030 LILAAIDR
+1030 LILAAIER
-1038 GQIIA
+1038 GQIIT

-1065 TANSRNVR
+1065 TENSRNVR